1 LNHNIK
7 CFSFFSIFSISNK
20 SMSISTL
27 FNELSLVMVALR
39 LLEAT
44 CWFRSQNIKYPLLCK
59 SNLMFGHNSV
69 YWKEFRYSQ
78 SEDELE
84 ALVYSA
90 P

>member
-1 LNHNIK
+1 M
-7 CFSFFSIFSISNK
+7 SDSN
-20 SMSISTL
+20 L

-39 LLEAT
+39 LLEGT

-59 SNLMFGHNSV
+59 SNLLFGHNGV

-78 SEDELE
+78 YQDELQ

-90 P
+90 PEILLDEN